1 MVFFMANYCP
11 ICGTELKFKEVE
23 ICPHCGVRI
32 KAASSST
39 NYFTYTIVFSLVLLS
54 LFTGIIIGSVDSP
67 NGMYYDSEKEYES
80 VLLPVTG
87 AGQKIYL
94 HNYYTTKDPTYDEL
108 IRFIMNDKTDT
119 IIYDPDSF
127 VCAQYTANVHNNAE
141 KAGIRA
147 GFVTVTFYDNDEG
160 HGLNVFNTTDKG
172 LVFIDSTGSPNNH
185 AGNNYDS
192 TVNLEK
198 GSLYIRKPIFTA
210 RLAYEE
216 TGIVKDY
223 TIYW

>member
-1 MVFFMANYCP
+1 MANYCP
-11 ICGTELKFKEVE
+11 ICGTELKFKEAE

-32 KAASSST
+32 KASSSST
-39 NYFTYTIVFSLVLLS
+39 NYFTYTIVFGLVLLS

-67 NGMYYDSEKEYES
+67 NDLYYDGETEYERI
-80 VLLPVTG
+80 LMPVTG

-94 HNYYTTKDPTYDEL
+94 HNYHTAKDPTYDEL
-108 IRFIMNDKTDT
+108 IRFIMNDRTDT
-119 IIYDPDSF
+119 IIYKPDAF
-127 VCAQYTANVHNNAE
+127 VCAEYAAKVHNNAE

-147 GFVTVTFYDNDEG
+147 GYVSVTFYDEEIG
-160 HGLNVFNTTDKG
+160 HALNVFNTTDRG
-172 LVFIDSTGSPNNH
+172 LIFIDSTGSPDNH

-198 GSLYIRKPIFTA
+198 SAPYIRKPIFTA

-216 TGIVKDY
+216 PGIVKDY